1 MLLMKEQL
9 PQAAKGSYTAKKG
22 ITNFGI
28 NVTSKFVIIASIKG
42 HDNDYFGRKD
52 DLAAI
57 WVV

>member
-1 MLLMKEQL
+1 MKEQL

-28 NVTSKFVIIASIKG
+28 NVTSKLVIIASIKG